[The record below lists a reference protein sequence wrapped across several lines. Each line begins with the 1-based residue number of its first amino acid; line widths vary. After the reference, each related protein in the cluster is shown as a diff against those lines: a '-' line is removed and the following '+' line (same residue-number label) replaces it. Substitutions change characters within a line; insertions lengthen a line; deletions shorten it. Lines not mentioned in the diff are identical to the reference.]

1 MISRQHRVTSALGE
15 LKAIMY
21 LPTKLWDRELQN
33 FPSGFLTSVARMVF
47 VSPSCEN
54 LDPTDEEL
62 VDEIEEGGGFRI
74 HGWLGVME
82 GYGVVA
88 PK

>member
-1 MISRQHRVTSALGE
+1 
-15 LKAIMY
+15 
-21 LPTKLWDRELQN
+21 
-33 FPSGFLTSVARMVF
+33 MVF